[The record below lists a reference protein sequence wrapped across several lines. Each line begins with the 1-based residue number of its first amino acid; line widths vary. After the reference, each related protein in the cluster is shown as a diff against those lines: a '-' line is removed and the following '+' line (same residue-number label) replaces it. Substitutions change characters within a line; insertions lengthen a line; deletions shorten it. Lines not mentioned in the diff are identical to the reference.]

1 MLPENFKIILKQED
15 IEEKGKLIEK
25 FIKRVEEKIYVKKE
39 FFKKIPLG
47 IIKNNEIKELCKI
60 EENKNY
66 ILIVLESP
74 HKSEYKIEKEE
85 IKVIAPAKGETGDN
99 ILKNEEIIKEI
110 VDDLK
115 QLENKEN
122 YEIIIINPVPYQT
135 SLYHLYERSEE
146 ETKEYKMNQRIKKFV
161 WREIWDLKE
170 CKDEFM
176 KNIKKI
182 NPVYTFNCCT
192 YAFKK
197 RIGEIIK
204 EELKTNDIYE
214 LYHPSHDGFTDEL
227 KHIKKYMDKKRSE

>member
-1 MLPENFKIILKQED
+1 MLAENFEIIL
-15 IEEKGKLIEK
+15 EEKHIEKERKLIEK
-25 FIKRVEEKIYVKKE
+25 FIEKKKDGIHIKKE
-39 FFKKIPLG
+39 FFQKIPLG
-47 IIKNNEIKELCKI
+47 IVKDNEIKVLNKI
-60 EENKNY
+60 EKDKNY

-74 HKSEYKIEKEE
+74 HKSEYEIEKGE
-85 IKVIAPAKGETGDN
+85 IKAIAPAKGKTGDN
-99 ILKNEEIIKEI
+99 ILKNKEIIKEI

-146 ETKEYKMNQRIKKFV
+146 QIKNYKLDQRIKKFV
-161 WREIWDLKE
+161 WKEIWDSKE
-170 CKDEFM
+170 CKDEFT

-197 RIGEIIK
+197 RVGEIIK

-214 LYHPSHDGFTDEL
+214 LYHPSYDGFTNEL
-227 KHIKKYMDKKRSE
+227 KYIKKYINKKKSK